1 MPKIRRKHIGRRLKS
16 NQKLTLSKHQK
27 ALKESESE
35 QESNKRKLQL
45 YEETLAVC
53 QQMLVESNE
62 KLNLLEDS
70 SFKQKRVIR
79 DLEKAYKKTGTAEQ
93 QLPKVIRSATE
104 LSPDMPRSTYF
115 KRVSSVNDGVV
126 ALAGGESGRTN
137 YIVHA
142 SKQLRHPQ
150 RLVSVDLCIVVM
162 IIKSKVL
169 VAGSV
174 DISSVSI
181 DTEKNGA
188 CR

>member
-1 MPKIRRKHIGRRLKS
+1 MPKIRRKHIGRRLKT
-16 NQKLTLSKHQK
+16 NQKLILSKQK
-27 ALKESESE
+27 VLKESESE

-70 SFKQKRVIR
+70 SFKQKRVMR

-115 KRVSSVNDGVV
+115 KRVSSVNDGVL
-126 ALAGGESGRTN
+126 ALA
-137 YIVHA
+137 A